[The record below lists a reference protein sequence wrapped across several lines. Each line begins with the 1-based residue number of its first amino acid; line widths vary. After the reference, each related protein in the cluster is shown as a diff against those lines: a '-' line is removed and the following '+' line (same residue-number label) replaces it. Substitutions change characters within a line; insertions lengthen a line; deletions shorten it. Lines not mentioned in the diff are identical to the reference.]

1 MAIAKKP
8 VSNQNDIA
16 AERFISAKPD
26 AKEKRKGAIIRF
38 DPDLLR
44 RIDTAAKSRGV
55 SRAAWVQM
63 VLSRALDAGE
73 G

>member
-8 VSNQNDIA
+8 NSAPSDIA
-16 AERFISAKPD
+16 AERFILAK
-26 AKEKRKGAIIRF
+26 AKKDEKRMAAVLRF
-38 DPDLLR
+38 DAALLR
-44 RIDTAAKSRGV
+44 RIDAAAKSRGV